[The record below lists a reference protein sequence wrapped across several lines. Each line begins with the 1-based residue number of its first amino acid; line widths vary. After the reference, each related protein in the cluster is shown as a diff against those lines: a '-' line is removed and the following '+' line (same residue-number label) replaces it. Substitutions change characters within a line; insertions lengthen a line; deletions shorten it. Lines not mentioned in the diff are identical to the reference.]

1 MQLPSIKITNF
12 EGPFDLLLHLIKQN
26 KMEIHDIK
34 IYELTNQYMDYL
46 NTMKEM
52 DLDITSEFIVVAA
65 TLLEIKSKML
75 LPKPV
80 KEDDEDKDPKLDLV
94 EKLIIYKKIK
104 NAATFLSKKSLY
116 TGKIFTKKPEII
128 EDLGKDST
136 EELLLN
142 INMLDLYNIFNQLI
156 NNYKNKQNT
165 TVIEKRIYAD
175 KYKLEDKMSY
185 ISEAILS
192 RKHIDFENLLF
203 ECESKLE
210 KVVTFL
216 AVLELIKQRV
226 IKVIQEDSFSN
237 IYIERNEFSGQ
248 D

>member
-26 KMEIHDIK
+26 KMDIHDIK
-34 IYELTNQYMDYL
+34 IYELTNQYMDFL
-46 NTMKEM
+46 NSMKEM
-52 DLDITSEFIVVAA
+52 DLEITSEFIVVAA
-65 TLLEIKSKML
+65 TLLEIKSRML

-80 KEDDEDKDPKLDLV
+80 KEDEEDKDPKLDLV
-94 EKLIIYKKIK
+94 EKLLIYKKIK
-104 NAATFLSKKSLY
+104 NAAAFLGKKSLY

-128 EDLGKDST
+128 EDLSKDNN
-136 EELLLN
+136 EDIFLN
-142 INMLDLYNIFNQLI
+142 ITMLDLYNLFNELI

-165 TVIEKRIYAD
+165 NVIEKRIYAD

-185 ISEAILS
+185 ISDMVLK
-192 RKHIDFENLLF
+192 RRNIDFQNLLY
-203 ECESKLE
+203 ECESKIE

-226 IKVIQEDSFSN
+226 IKVMQEDSFAN
-237 IYIERNEFSGQ
+237 IYIERNENIGQ